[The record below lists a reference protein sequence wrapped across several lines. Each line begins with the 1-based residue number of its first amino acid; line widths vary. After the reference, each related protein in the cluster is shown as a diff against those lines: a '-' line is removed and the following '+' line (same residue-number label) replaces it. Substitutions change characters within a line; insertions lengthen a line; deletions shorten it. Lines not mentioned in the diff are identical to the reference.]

1 MRDNIK
7 TLLTSYF
14 ISICLTLANSLIYQH
29 LIILQI
35 LKFVFK
41 LNFLLLLQYCYMLS
55 TESYFLGGELA
66 KHKLRTQPSVIAPAE
81 KNEKNVFFFYI
92 FANGVGER

>member
-1 MRDNIK
+1 
-7 TLLTSYF
+7 
-14 ISICLTLANSLIYQH
+14 
-29 LIILQI
+29 
-35 LKFVFK
+35 
-41 LNFLLLLQYCYMLS
+41 MLS

-92 FANGVGER
+92 FANGVGERWKAAIFANKHTVSAVFQTFQSLWDLGKITNF

>member
-1 MRDNIK
+1 
-7 TLLTSYF
+7 
-14 ISICLTLANSLIYQH
+14 
-29 LIILQI
+29 
-35 LKFVFK
+35 
-41 LNFLLLLQYCYMLS
+41 MLS